1 MKSFFLSS
9 LSIMLLLILPLQAG
23 VDYRV
28 VSPEQLKPIISDFL
42 EDNRNLP
49 KNKASLALKEYL
61 IKQGFTF
68 AQVIFSET
76 GGVPTL
82 EVKPGFMGQAQVKG
96 NDHLG
101 DEGILTNLNWK
112 KGDPFNYSKFYNS
125 TSRLNKYRFVQVDS
139 KLKPV
144 RGHDGEIQVN
154 ADFKVEDQYPISP
167 YIKVSNDGTEQSS
180 GWRSTVG
187 LEVWESLVPN
197 DRLNLSYTLDPENAS
212 QLSSYFASYQ
222 FGSPGLSH
230 TFYAGYSDSE
240 YENVVSSLSMDIAG
254 DGFFAGYGG
263 LLSLNSDSLALSF
276 GLSYLD
282 LGSQISLG
290 STKYNEDLTLL
301 LPRIGFQGKIS
312 HSGILRGDTY
322 WSVSAVSDFGSTDET
337 ELKVQ
342 NPELERGFWVPKASL
357 AFIEPLEILDVEGGI
372 KLKIDGQASN
382 APLPTSL
389 KKSIGGMSSVRGYR
403 EREAY
408 GDSGFNMNFEYSF
421 GTEPT
426 SVFGLNG
433 NLQKVFFYDAAH
445 VSSEGTLTAA
455 NDSIGMQS
463 FGAGFLGNFEGNT
476 DFSLQVGV
484 PLTDT
489 LNTEAHDAR
498 THFSINFRF

>member
-1 MKSFFLSS
+1 
-9 LSIMLLLILPLQAG
+9 MLLLILPLKAG

-28 VSPEQLKPIISDFL
+28 VSPEQLKPIISEFL
-42 EDNRNLP
+42 DDNRNLP
-49 KNKASLALKEYL
+49 KNEVSPALKEYL

-68 AQVIFSET
+68 AQVVFTET

-82 EVKPGFMGQAQVKG
+82 EVKPGFMGKAQVTG

-101 DEGILTNLNWK
+101 DAGILTNLNWK
-112 KGDPFNYSKFYNS
+112 TGDPFNYSKFYSS

-144 RGHDGEIQVN
+144 RGHGGEIQVN
-154 ADFKVEDQYPISP
+154 ADFNVKDQYPLSP
-167 YIKVSNDGTEQSS
+167 YIKVSNDGTDQSS

-187 LEVWESLVPN
+187 FEVWESLVPN
-197 DRLNLSYTLDPENAS
+197 DRLNFSYTLDPKDAS

-222 FGSPGLSH
+222 FGSAELTH

-240 YENVVSSLSMDIAG
+240 YENVVSSLNMDIAG

-263 LLSLNSDSLALSF
+263 LLSLGSDSLALSF

-290 STKYNEDLTLL
+290 SAKYNEDLTLL

-312 HSGILRGDTY
+312 NPGNLRGDTY
-322 WSVSAVSDFGSTDET
+322 WSVSAVSDFGSSDET

-342 NPELERGFWVPKASL
+342 NPEIERGFWVPKASIAL
-357 AFIEPLEILDVEGGI
+357 VEPVEIFDVQGGL
-372 KLKIDGQASN
+372 KLKVDGQVSN
-382 APLPTSL
+382 VPLPTSL
-389 KKSIGGMSSVRGYR
+389 KKSIGGMSTVRGYR

-408 GDSGFNMNFEYSF
+408 GDSGVSMNFEYSF
-421 GTEPT
+421 GTEST
-426 SVFGLNG
+426 SIFGLDG

-455 NDSIGMQS
+455 KDSIGMQS

-489 LNTEAHDAR
+489 LNTDAHDAR

>member
-1 MKSFFLSS
+1 
-9 LSIMLLLILPLQAG
+9 MLLLILPLQAG

-28 VSPEQLKPIISDFL
+28 VSPEQLKPFISDFL

-82 EVKPGFMGQAQVKG
+82 EVKPGFMGRAQVKG

-187 LEVWESLVPN
+187 LEIWESLVPN

-222 FGSPGLSH
+222 FGSSELSH

-357 AFIEPLEILDVEGGI
+357 AFIEPLEILDVKGGI

-408 GDSGFNMNFEYSF
+408 GDSGFSMNFEYSF